1 MQTHHYN
8 LIKSS
13 KESDKKQSSRERE
26 RECVYRFS
34 MHNLYCT
41 TPGVFLDRERQYWGV
56 SFWTESVNTGELK
69 RTG

>member
-1 MQTHHYN
+1 MQTHYYN

-13 KESDKKQSSRERE
+13 TETDKKQSSRERE
-26 RECVYRFS
+26 SVYRFS

-41 TPGVFLDRERQYWGV
+41 TPGVFLYRERQYWGV

-69 RTG
+69 RTD